1 MKRFDLGDRRPI
13 LFTTVDFDCACLAQL
28 DRNDPRRRIGAEEHR
43 VLLKFHR
50 RSREPEKQIRKAG
63 KEETE
68 SGKLENHEGFLILSP
83 GFLAS
88 WFMSLRFLL

>member
-1 MKRFDLGDRRPI
+1 MKRFDLDDRRPI
-13 LFTTVDFDCACLAQL
+13 LSTTMDFDRACLAQL

-63 KEETE
+63 KEEIE
-68 SGKLENHEGFLILSP
+68 SGKLGKP
-83 GFLAS
+83 
-88 WFMSLRFLL
+88 